1 MARDYCRFLVLNING
16 ISDHCK
22 NALDKYVNEQQRI
35 CICLNETNKHLD
47 IDAFTN
53 YNTESSKKFRSVAKL
68 KRQNL
73 RYTRLTKLE
82 SSEIDS
88 IFLATIIRGH
98 KVLIS
103 TAYIPPKSP
112 QPTRIWLEQYN
123 SAFYQIVRNDLKA
136 MLFFGDLNAR
146 HTYWGDTTANDNGGM
161 LVDRLNENVAV
172 IKNGEPTFLAS
183 NGHSVIDLCILTHS
197 FFSKPLCLTTD
208 DETEFFNG
216 APTRGHILVCLVLKL
231 SAEPHAVQFKP
242 WIEKADWKSWRN
254 FLEQEFCDPLNW
266 NDDPERCFESLKGL
280 LTEATNLFFPTQRT
294 NRNTKPFW
302 NEELSK
308 ASNE

>member
-22 NALDKYVNEQQRI
+22 NALNKYVNEQQPI
-35 CICLNETNKHLD
+35 CMCLNETNKQLD

-73 RYTRLTKLE
+73 HYTRLTELE
-82 SSEIDS
+82 FSEIDC

-103 TAYIPPKSP
+103 TAYIPPNSL
-112 QPTRIWLEQYN
+112 QQMRIWLEQYD
-123 SAFYQIVRNDLKA
+123 SAFYKIVRNDFKA

-146 HTYWGDTTANDNGGM
+146 HLYWGDTTANDHGTM

-183 NGHSVIDLCILTHS
+183 NGHSVID
-197 FFSKPLCLTTD
+197 
-208 DETEFFNG
+208 
-216 APTRGHILVCLVLKL
+216 
-231 SAEPHAVQFKP
+231 
-242 WIEKADWKSWRN
+242 
-254 FLEQEFCDPLNW
+254 
-266 NDDPERCFESLKGL
+266 
-280 LTEATNLFFPTQRT
+280 
-294 NRNTKPFW
+294 
-302 NEELSK
+302 
-308 ASNE
+308 